1 MARRQIRRPAGTAD
15 RRFGVVGVAVGD
27 GGGGTH
33 ARPDGPE
40 TGVAAAV
47 EMEKDALLQQF
58 FELLGED
65 PSLDLETRDQIRS
78 ELSAALDA
86 VDAADTVFQA
96 PDRETWMEAAKA
108 LQTAGAVSDEE
119 ANALVRQLDGA
130 LAAFERRESKFAIEF
145 SQRMARDGEQAALEW
160 LRENRDALLGEGSP
174 GAVHA
179 AMSNG
184 IGEPAPVMATD
195 ATRSRARR
203 VRGPPPRSGR

>member
-1 MARRQIRRPAGTAD
+1 MVMSERAGT
-15 RRFGVVGVAVGD
+15 
-27 GGGGTH
+27 T
-33 ARPDGPE
+33 
-40 TGVAAAV
+40 
-47 EMEKDALLQQF
+47 
-58 FELLGED
+58 
-65 PSLDLETRDQIRS
+65 
-78 ELSAALDA
+78 
-86 VDAADTVFQA
+86 
-96 PDRETWMEAAKA
+96 AKA
-108 LQTAGAVSDEE
+108 LQAAGAVSDED

-160 LRENRDALLGEGSP
+160 LRDNRDALLGEGSP
-174 GAVHA
+174 GSVHA

>member
-15 RRFGVVGVAVGD
+15 RRFDVVGGAVGN
-27 GGGGTH
+27 GGGAAH
-33 ARPDGPE
+33 AKADGADA
-40 TGVAAAV
+40 GVAAAV

-108 LQTAGAVSDEE
+108 LQAAGAVSDED

-160 LRENRDALLGEGSP
+160 LRDNRDALLGEGSP